1 MIHKSIPF
9 EMMVSLVSTYG
20 YFAIFLAMV
29 AEGPVV
35 TTAAAFA
42 AGTGIFNIYVILLL
56 SILGDVTADIL
67 FFAIGYWSRIT
78 LIEKYGRYIGLTEA
92 RIGKVQKLIRLHPWR
107 TLLAIKLTPGVP
119 PPGLVAVGISKM
131 KPKKYAMVTSLIT
144 IPKCIL
150 FVALGYYSGRVHNIA
165 TKYFHVGLY
174 AIPIAL
180 AIIFLISYLYEKG
193 SSILGQKIE
202 KI

>member
-1 MIHKSIPF
+1 MHKNVPF
-9 EMMVSLVSTYG
+9 DVVVSLISTYG

-42 AGTGIFNIYVILLL
+42 AGTGLFNVYVILIL
-56 SILGDVTADIL
+56 SILGDILADIL
-67 FFAIGYWSRIT
+67 YFTIGYWSRLA
-78 LIEKYGRYIGLTEA
+78 LIEKYGHYVELSQN
-92 RIGKVQKLIRLHPWR
+92 RIGKIQKLLHTHLWR
-107 TLLAIKLTPGVP
+107 TLLAIKLTPGLS
-119 PPGLVAVGISKM
+119 PPGLITVGLSKM
-131 KPKKYAMVTSLIT
+131 NVKKYAVATSLIT

-150 FVALGYYSGRVHNIA
+150 FVALGYYSGRVHDIA
-165 TKYFHVGLY
+165 TKFFHVGIY
-174 AIPIAL
+174 TIPIAL
-180 AIIFLISYLYEKG
+180 AIIFLISYLYQKV

>member
-1 MIHKSIPF
+1 MHKNVPF
-9 EMMVSLVSTYG
+9 DVVVGLISTYG

-42 AGTGIFNIYVILLL
+42 AGTGLFNVYVILIL
-56 SILGDVTADIL
+56 SILGDILADIL
-67 FFAIGYWSRIT
+67 YFTIGYWSRLA
-78 LIEKYGRYIGLTEA
+78 LIEKYGHYVGLSDA
-92 RIGKVQKLIRLHPWR
+92 RVGKIQKLLHAHPWR
-107 TLLAIKLTPGVP
+107 TILAIKLTPGLA
-119 PPGLVAVGISKM
+119 PPGLIAVGLSKM
-131 KPKKYAMVTSLIT
+131 NIKKYAITTSLIT
-144 IPKCIL
+144 FPKCLL
-150 FVALGYYSGRVHNIA
+150 FVALGYYSGRVHDIA
-165 TKYFHVGLY
+165 TKFFHVGIY

-180 AIIFLISYLYEKG
+180 AIIFLISFLYQKI